1 MPTYEEMFEKFTKIV
16 ETGNYPK
23 FASVLIDPDEPSK
36 YGNTLHEFLRNTSD
50 LTTRYDPV
58 PDGEKFYDL
67 LELSRTTYPSA
78 ND

>member
-1 MPTYEEMFEKFTKIV
+1 MPTYEEMFEKFIKIV

-23 FASVLIDPDEPSK
+23 FASVLIDPDQPSK
-36 YGNTLHEFLRNTSD
+36 YGNTLHEFLRMASD
-50 LTTRYDPV
+50 LTTRYDQV

-78 ND
+78 NE